1 MRLDGIGKEI
11 IAINPYKNINVQS
24 FKQASKD
31 LETQVKPFSQIDEIK
46 KEIQKPFTISQEE
59 LNKLVEKLK
68 HKFNMIEK
76 YLKIDIDEQL
86 KMPISKIIDMRTEE
100 IIRQIPP
107 DWIVDILR
115 RMEEL
120 KGVFYTEEV

>member
-1 MRLDGIGKEI
+1 MRLDGIDREI
-11 IAINPYKNINVQS
+11 VVINPYRKINVHTPEQGS
-24 FKQASKD
+24 ESVHPQAQLFRLKQESD
-31 LETQVKPFSQIDEIK
+31 VKNVQTP
-46 KEIQKPFTISQEE
+46 TISQEE
-59 LNKLVEKLK
+59 LNKIVEELK
-68 HKFNMIEK
+68 HKFSLIDK

-107 DWIVDILR
+107 EWIVDILR

-120 KGVFYTEEV
+120 KGVFYAQEV

>member
-11 IAINPYKNINVQS
+11 IAINPYRNINVQK
-24 FKQASKD
+24 FEQAWKNM
-31 LETQVKPFSQIDEIK
+31 EAQIKPSSQTDEITK
-46 KEIQKPFTISQEE
+46 GIQKPSISQEE
-59 LNKLVEKLK
+59 LNKLMEELR

>member
-1 MRLDGIGKEI
+1 MRLDGIDREI
-11 IAINPYKNINVQS
+11 VVINPYRNINVHIPEQALENVQTQAQLFS
-24 FKQASKD
+24 LKQESDAKNV
-31 LETQVKPFSQIDEIK
+31 QNP
-46 KEIQKPFTISQEE
+46 TISQEE
-59 LNKLVEKLK
+59 LNRIVEELK
-68 HKFNMIEK
+68 HKFSLIDK

-115 RMEEL
+115 RLEEL
-120 KGVFYTEEV
+120 KGVFYAQEV

>member
-11 IAINPYKNINVQS
+11 IAINPYRNINVLN
-24 FKQASKD
+24 FEMESKKV
-31 LETQVKPFSQIDEIK
+31 EVEVKPFSQTDEITK
-46 KEIQKPFTISQEE
+46 GVQKPSVSQEE
-59 LNKLVEKLK
+59 LNKLVEELR
-68 HKFNMIEK
+68 HKFSLIEK
-76 YLKIDIDEQL
+76 YLQIDIDEQL
-86 KMPISKIIDMRTEE
+86 KMPISRIIDMRTEE

-120 KGVFYTEEV
+120 KGVFYAEEV

>member
-11 IAINPYKNINVQS
+11 IAINPYRNINVQK
-24 FKQASKD
+24 FEMESKKVE
-31 LETQVKPFSQIDEIK
+31 LEVKPFSQTDEII
-46 KEIQKPFTISQEE
+46 KEIQKPSVSQEE
-59 LNKLVEKLK
+59 LNKLVEELR
-68 HKFNMIEK
+68 HKFNLIEK

-86 KMPISKIIDMRTEE
+86 KMPISRIIDMRTEE

-120 KGVFYTEEV
+120 KGVFYAEEV

>member
-11 IAINPYKNINVQS
+11 IVINPYRNINVQN
-24 FKQASKD
+24 FARESKKV
-31 LETQVKPFSQIDEIK
+31 EVEVKPFSQTDEVT
-46 KEIQKPFTISQEE
+46 KEIQKPSISQEE
-59 LNKLVEKLK
+59 LNKLVEELR
-68 HKFNMIEK
+68 HKFNLIDK

-86 KMPISKIIDMRTEE
+86 KIPISRIIDMSTEE

-120 KGVFYTEEV
+120 KGVFYAEEV